1 MLFSYI
7 SKQRWLVATSPIRI
21 STCVPRV
28 RMRPM
33 RSRLPALPAPPHPLM
48 RVAAATSASPRRPG
62 CTRLYF
68 PHWDLAC
75 AALQQ
80 VQVLL
85 EVAIQHHYDIM
96 PAQHFEHRFQRLHGP
111 SQETKLKLQLL
122 LASLRSKCAATPE
135 GAAGAA
141 ISIPRGMSARGIN

>member
-1 MLFSYI
+1 MPPAPQSLADLLAEESGDDLDKMAI
-7 SKQRWLVATSPIRI
+7 DPPILVASMIA
-21 STCVPRV
+21 
-28 RMRPM
+28 
-33 RSRLPALPAPPHPLM
+33 SRLLLGP
-48 RVAAATSASPRRPG
+48 
-62 CTRLYF
+62 
-68 PHWDLAC
+68 C

-96 PAQHFEHRFQRLHGP
+96 PAQDFEHRFQRLHGP

>member
-1 MLFSYI
+1 M
-7 SKQRWLVATSPIRI
+7 
-21 STCVPRV
+21 
-28 RMRPM
+28 
-33 RSRLPALPAPPHPLM
+33 
-48 RVAAATSASPRRPG
+48 TSASGRRACRRAEGCPRHDFSSDEMPTTL
-62 CTRLYF
+62 TRSAEQVILVASMIASRLLLG
-68 PHWDLAC
+68 PC

>member
-1 MLFSYI
+1 MPTALTRSAEQVI
-7 SKQRWLVATSPIRI
+7 LVASMIA
-21 STCVPRV
+21 
-28 RMRPM
+28 
-33 RSRLPALPAPPHPLM
+33 SRLLLGP
-48 RVAAATSASPRRPG
+48 
-62 CTRLYF
+62 
-68 PHWDLAC
+68 C
-75 AALQQ
+75 AAFQQ

-96 PAQHFEHRFQRLHGP
+96 PAEHFEHRFQRLHGP

>member
-1 MLFSYI
+1 MPESNIDAPSPPTKNWSTAIFPLNRYPPSGYPRAE
-7 SKQRWLVATSPIRI
+7 QVTLVASMIA
-21 STCVPRV
+21 
-28 RMRPM
+28 
-33 RSRLPALPAPPHPLM
+33 SRLLLGP
-48 RVAAATSASPRRPG
+48 
-62 CTRLYF
+62 
-68 PHWDLAC
+68 C

-135 GAAGAA
+135 EAAGAA

>member
-1 MLFSYI
+1 MPTALTRSAEQVI
-7 SKQRWLVATSPIRI
+7 LVASKIA
-21 STCVPRV
+21 
-28 RMRPM
+28 
-33 RSRLPALPAPPHPLM
+33 SRLLLGP
-48 RVAAATSASPRRPG
+48 
-62 CTRLYF
+62 
-68 PHWDLAC
+68 C